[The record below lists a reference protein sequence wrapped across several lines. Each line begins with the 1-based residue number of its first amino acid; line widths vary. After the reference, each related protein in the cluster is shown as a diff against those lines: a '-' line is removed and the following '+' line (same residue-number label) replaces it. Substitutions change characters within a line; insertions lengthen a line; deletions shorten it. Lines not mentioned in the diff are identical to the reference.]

1 MQTLQNGIPVPTNS
15 DDYNPT
21 DQIADAFNAADVVIR
36 VGNESARDALVKRDG
51 MAVARTDLG
60 GVIEVWSAT
69 LNAWTIGNI
78 HTEFTGSVGI
88 QQNTNFGSGALT
100 RDTGQTVF
108 GTSITSPG
116 NDLIT
121 LPGPAKYSIHIR
133 FRIDV
138 PAVGDTF
145 MSLRWN
151 DNSSEI
157 DADDIIAGKAA
168 GTITVPNLYVPAT
181 RTLKLFFFTGA
192 ATGTILTT
200 RARISREG

>member
-21 DQIADAFNAADVVIR
+21 DQLATAFDAADVLIR
-36 VGNESARDALVKRDG
+36 VGNQSARDALVKRDG
-51 MAVARTDLG
+51 MAVVRTDLG
-60 GVIEVWSAT
+60 GRIEVWSST
-69 LNAWTIGNI
+69 LNLWSLGDI

-100 RDTGQTVF
+100 RDTGQTVY

-121 LPGPAKYSIHIR
+121 LPGPGKYAIHIR
-133 FRIDV
+133 FRIDAA
-138 PAVGDTF
+138 AVGTTF
-145 MSLRWN
+145 FSLRWN
-151 DNSSEI
+151 DTSEEI
-157 DADDIIAGKAA
+157 DSADVEVGRAA
-168 GTITVPNLYVPAT
+168 GTIAIPNLRVPAT
-181 RTLKLFFFTGA
+181 RTLKLFFYTGA

-200 RARISREG
+200 RARISRTG